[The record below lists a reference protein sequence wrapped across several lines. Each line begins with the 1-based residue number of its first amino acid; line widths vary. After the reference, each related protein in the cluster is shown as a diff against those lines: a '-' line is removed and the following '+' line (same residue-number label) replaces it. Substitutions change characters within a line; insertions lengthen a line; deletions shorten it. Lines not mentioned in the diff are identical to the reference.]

1 MRFFALASD
10 RCAEYVKVECEK
22 LKLSDIEQT
31 KGGVYFKGDF
41 KDGERF
47 CLYSFFST
55 RLLAEID
62 TKKRVN
68 SQEELY
74 EFAKGIEWEKY
85 IPNPDKTF
93 LITASGADTPWCKN
107 ILSASL
113 KIKDAICDRQ
123 KELFDRRSNIDKE
136 NPDVV
141 FHLFLNNSNAYI
153 YVDFSSRSLSK
164 RHYREVSTP
173 VYLQENIASAL
184 LGFSPFVTLL
194 SKGRITNVV
203 DPFAGSGTILI

>member
-141 FHLFLNNSNAYI
+141 FHLFLNNSNA
-153 YVDFSSRSLSK
+153 
-164 RHYREVSTP
+164 
-173 VYLQENIASAL
+173 
-184 LGFSPFVTLL
+184 
-194 SKGRITNVV
+194 
-203 DPFAGSGTILI
+203 